1 MKKHGEN
8 SIETLPTLETLSPLT
23 RQDQKLLALVTEYF
37 PIDVMTKAEKQAL
50 IDDRTGRIKR
60 LLTSA
65 FLSEKWREVDGVIHF
80 IVTSDGTT
88 GEQWITRLEKAGKKN
103 SKEAKYI
110 LRSPDFKP
118 TSGVTTEIV
127 VLKGMLFSDDNR
139 ITANIRAEADKRGL
153 TVLNAEAACLIREM
167 FTDQDLADMGLYWIV
182 VMHEPINDSG
192 GNPSLLNA
200 NRNGDGS
207 WLSAFYGNAD
217 NRWNRDDGFAFA
229 GVQVAL
235 NA

>member
-1 MKKHGEN
+1 MCKSAQGEVKMSIQNEFAIADIKSGQLNGLVKNLMRQMNIFDPCEAVRRIN
-8 SIETLPTLETLSPLT
+8 SGEWTVAIPA
-23 RQDQKLLALVTEYF
+23 K
-37 PIDVMTKAEKQAL
+37 
-50 IDDRTGRIKR
+50 
-60 LLTSA
+60 
-65 FLSEKWREVDGVIHF
+65 KWREVDGVIHF

-88 GEQWITRLEKAGKKN
+88 GEQWITRLEKAGKKI

-167 FTDQDLADMGLYWIV
+167 FMDQDLADMGLYWIV
-182 VMHEPINDSG
+182 VMHEPINDSD
-192 GNPSLLNA
+192 GNPYLLYA
-200 NRNGDGS
+200 FRYDDDS
-207 WLSAFYGNAD
+207 WLNTYYVNPGSRWFRGN
-217 NRWNRDDGFAFA
+217 GFAFA